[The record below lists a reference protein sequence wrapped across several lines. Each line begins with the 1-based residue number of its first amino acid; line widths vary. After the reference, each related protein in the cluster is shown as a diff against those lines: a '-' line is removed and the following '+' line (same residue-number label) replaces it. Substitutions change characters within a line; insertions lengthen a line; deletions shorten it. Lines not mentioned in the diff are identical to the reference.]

1 MSPDLRLA
9 TVYVASFGGKDVKA
23 VLQAL
28 DRAKR
33 YIRGEVARVI
43 NLKFAPDIRF
53 MADETFDE
61 VRRIDEVL
69 RSPHVAQDLEKS
81 CTPDASERRLLMAVR
96 RVMSWRGR
104 NRLRHARALCR
115 AAPIQVIGSGMARRK
130 KGNPVHGWVVLDK
143 PPGMTS
149 TQAVAAVRRLFMAQK
164 AGHAGTLD
172 PLATGVL
179 PIALGE
185 ATKTVPFAVDGA
197 QGLPLQR
204 ALGCGNQ
211 YRRCRGY
218 SGGHGCIRPSRS
230 QIEALL
236 PQFIG
241 EIMQTP
247 PAFSAI
253 KVDGERAYDLARSG
267 SAVELEARPVAID
280 RLELVDMPDADTA
293 LFETECGRGT
303 YVRALARDL
312 GRLLGCRGHVA
323 ALRRTRVGTFTD
335 EAATSL
341 QELQQAAGEGGE
353 GGLASLLLPI
363 ETALEDLLE
372 INVSQADAARLAR
385 GQPVLLRGRD
395 APIVVGDAFAIS
407 KGTLVALCEVSAG
420 ELRPTRVF
428 NYGQ

>member
-1 MSPDLRLA
+1 
-9 TVYVASFGGKDVKA
+9 
-23 VLQAL
+23 
-28 DRAKR
+28 
-33 YIRGEVARVI
+33 
-43 NLKFAPDIRF
+43 
-53 MADETFDE
+53 
-61 VRRIDEVL
+61 
-69 RSPHVAQDLEKS
+69 
-81 CTPDASERRLLMAVR
+81 
-96 RVMSWRGR
+96 
-104 NRLRHARALCR
+104 
-115 AAPIQVIGSGMARRK
+115 MARRK
-130 KGNPVHGWVVLDK
+130 KGIPVHGWVVLDK
-143 PPGMTS
+143 PQGMTS
-149 TQAVAAVRRLFMAQK
+149 TQAVAAVRSLFMAQK

-185 ATKTVPFAVDGA
+185 ATKTVPFAVDG
-197 QGLPLQR
+197 R
-204 ALGCGNQ
+204 KV
-211 YRRCRGY
+211 YRFSVCWGVETDTDDAE
-218 SGGHGCIRPSRS
+218 GTAVVTQAARPSRS

-236 PQFIG
+236 PQFVG
-241 EIMQTP
+241 KIMQTP
-247 PAFSAI
+247 PMFSAI

-267 SAVELEARPVAID
+267 SAVELEARPVVID
-280 RLELVDMPDADTA
+280 RLELVDIPDADTA
-293 LFETECGRGT
+293 LLETECGRGT

-312 GRLLGCRGHVA
+312 GRLLGCRGHVT

-335 EAATSL
+335 EAATSI

-353 GGLASLLLPI
+353 GGLASLLMPI

-407 KGTLVALCEVSAG
+407 KGTLIALCEVAAG